1 MDNINKFR
9 IADFNVSI
17 IFKESRY
24 NSMRL
29 LPSFEPFRVNEF
41 PDDKCFFQL
50 TVDDALPAIKGEG
63 RERIGKFDTGNG
75 DTIVDGEGR
84 ERIGKFDTGNG
95 DTIVD
100 RLPDGGY
107 QYIIKDINGADCC
120 LLQSN
125 KDFSDCRVALNG
137 NYNMRCFGLNNAMM
151 LIFAFAGSLQQ
162 TLLIHASLVRQ
173 NGYGYAFIAKSGTGK
188 STQVSMWLR
197 YIPGC
202 DLMNDDNPIVRIID
216 DECFIYGSPWSGKT
230 PCYRNVKARLG
241 AVTRID
247 RAQENSIEK
256 LPPIEAFASFLPSC
270 SSMKWDKDIFNAI
283 CNNVT
288 RVIERVGIYTL
299 HCLPNEEAA
308 RVCHTA
314 IAKNQ
319 APDSSND

>member
-41 PDDKCFFQL
+41 PDEKCFFQL
-50 TVDDALPAIKGEG
+50 TVDDALPAIK
-63 RERIGKFDTGNG
+63 
-75 DTIVDGEGR
+75 GEGR

-308 RVCHTA
+308 RVCHAA
-314 IAKNQ
+314 IAQNQ